1 MAKMKS
7 RIPIMAEAG
16 EHIPNIYTYADTIK
30 SVLEKGRITH
40 KKPLFNGIT
49 TMKNTTGRDNKMYYV
64 SDGFNLNDSDDNQFT
79 SLLTLNNVAS
89 SKSTLSNLMVT
100 PRMANIRSMMIP
112 NASRL
117 MMASPATI
125 QSLDLHSKA
134 QHSSTLKK

>member
-100 PRMANIRSMMIP
+100 PRIANIRSMIFP

-117 MMASPATI
+117 TMASPATI
-125 QSLDLHSKA
+125 QSSDLHSKA
-134 QHSSTLKK
+134 HHSSTLKK